1 MTATPPAT
9 PGRADRQWYI
19 VSRWQEY
26 EAEARAN
33 LLRICGI
40 GAFYLIELVNYYGVR
55 LGPIH
60 LAPLAGVDA
69 QFHARITI
77 LALLW
82 AMLSLGVLM
91 ALRQN
96 WFPGWLKYA
105 TTCLDVLLLTSILV
119 VADGPKSPLVVA
131 YFLVL
136 LLAALRFNVRLVQCA
151 AAACVAGYVFLLGY
165 ARFGTHRDLRV
176 PRHEQAMVLLA
187 LALSGVI
194 LGQMARYV
202 RRLAEDYQRRTSP
215 PASGGAKT
223 DGPA

>member
-1 MTATPPAT
+1 MTATQQAPP
-9 PGRADRQWYI
+9 RSSDRHWYI
-19 VSRWQEY
+19 VTRWQEY

-55 LGPIH
+55 LGPIE
-60 LAPLAGVDA
+60 LQPLPGVDQ
-69 QFHARITI
+69 QFHARVTM

-82 AMLSLGVLM
+82 AMLGLGVLM
-91 ALRQN
+91 ALRHQ
-96 WFPGWLKYA
+96 WFPNWLKYA
-105 TTCLDVLLLTSILV
+105 TTCTDVVLLTSILV

-131 YFLVL
+131 YFLVM
-136 LLAALRFNVRLVQCA
+136 LLAALRFNLRLVQCA

-165 ARFGTHRDLRV
+165 ARFGTQRDLRV

-187 LALSGVI
+187 LLLCGVI

-202 RRLAEDYQRRTSP
+202 RRLAEDYLRRAP
-215 PASGGAKT
+215 PPEAQGEKNG
-223 DGPA
+223 

>member
-1 MTATPPAT
+1 MTATPQA
-9 PGRADRQWYI
+9 PGPSDRHWYI

-55 LGPIH
+55 LGPVEVH
-60 LAPLAGVDA
+60 PLPGVDQ
-69 QFHARITI
+69 QFHVRITM

-91 ALRQN
+91 ALRQQ
-96 WFPGWLKYA
+96 WFPDWLKYA
-105 TTCLDVLLLTSILV
+105 TTCMDVVLLTSILV

-131 YFLVL
+131 YFLIMV
-136 LLAALRFNVRLVQCA
+136 LAALRFNLRLVQCTS
-151 AAACVAGYVFLLGY
+151 AACMVGYLFLLGY
-165 ARFGTHRDLRV
+165 ARFGTGRDLRV

-187 LALSGVI
+187 LLLCGVI
-194 LGQMARYV
+194 LGQMARYI
-202 RRLAEDYQRRTSP
+202 RRLAEDYLRRAP
-215 PASGGAKT
+215 PRQAQDAKN
-223 DGPA
+223 G

>member
-1 MTATPPAT
+1 MTAAPQAPTRPS
-9 PGRADRQWYI
+9 DRQWYI

-55 LGPIH
+55 LGAIALP
-60 LAPLAGVDA
+60 PLPGVDQ
-69 QFHARITI
+69 QFHVRITM

-91 ALRQN
+91 TLRQQ

-105 TTCLDVLLLTSILV
+105 TTCMDVVLLTSILV
-119 VADGPKSPLVVA
+119 VADGPKSPLVVG
-131 YFLVL
+131 YFLVM
-136 LLAALRFNVRLVQCA
+136 LLAALRFNLRLVQCA
-151 AAACVAGYVFLLGY
+151 AAACMAGYVFLLGY
-165 ARFGTHRDLRV
+165 ARFGTQRDLRV

-187 LALSGVI
+187 LFLCGVV

-202 RRLAEDYQRRTSP
+202 RRLAEDYLRRAP
-215 PASGGAKT
+215 PPEREGAKN
-223 DGPA
+223 D